1 MARIA
6 SGALIT
12 MNACGRAIPSLGSD
26 IRVFCERA
34 TLRTGMWGERLE
46 IQRAGEEQLSPV
58 ASVVPGTVWE
68 QFLDV
73 HAGRIPN
80 PSPPEI
86 GLRMA
91 HLWDAIRASAAAGGA
106 VVRPTSLQPGAAIGS
121 QA

>member
-6 SGALIT
+6 SGGLIT
-12 MNACGRAIPSLGSD
+12 MNAAGRAIPSLGSD

-34 TLRTGMWGERLE
+34 TLRTGIWGERLD
-46 IQRAGEEQLSPV
+46 IQREGDESLMPV
-58 ASVVPGTVWE
+58 ESVQPGTVWE

-73 HAGRIPN
+73 RSGRIPN
-80 PSPPEI
+80 PSPPEV

-106 VVRPTSLQPGAAIGS
+106 VVRLTAPIGGAA
-121 QA
+121 